1 MQFVFFK
8 FYTHASLQNCCSI
21 KNKPDLGL
29 TRSSSWLCYLL
40 AVWPWLDYL
49 MCLSVQFPSPALFT
63 LWGLWGFS
71 QLLYTRNSGIRR
83 IYKEFCVSLP
93 FQMRFLPALLIL
105 DRWTFIRKH
114 CRNVGPEWIWASNSF
129 WARQT
134 WASHTHTQHKS
145 WESSLF
151 SVSLTTMAQET
162 NSQRALRKCFQE
174 VRGEVSKH
182 VILAKG
188 VHAAKHTSQ

>member
-1 MQFVFFK
+1 MFKKVDWLQDYAVSLFWEIVRAPFWVGWVVNLAHITGRNGKFKNTMQFVFFK

-134 WASHTHTQHKS
+134 WASHTHT
-145 WESSLF
+145 
-151 SVSLTTMAQET
+151 A
-162 NSQRALRKCFQE
+162 
-174 VRGEVSKH
+174 
-182 VILAKG
+182 
-188 VHAAKHTSQ
+188 